1 MSIKRFSI
9 LHYLGL
15 EYYNHHTHFAKAQ
28 SIKTMAELSSLN
40 AMQPKK
46 GKNFDVEEK

>member
-1 MSIKRFSI
+1 VSIKRFSFF
-9 LHYLGL
+9 HYLGL